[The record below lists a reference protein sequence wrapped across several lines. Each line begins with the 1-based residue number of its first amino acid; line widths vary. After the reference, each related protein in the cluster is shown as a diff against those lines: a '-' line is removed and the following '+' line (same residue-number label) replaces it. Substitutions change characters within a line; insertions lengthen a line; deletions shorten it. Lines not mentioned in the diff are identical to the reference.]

1 MTSQQTAIFAIA
13 ACLGSVS
20 MDLGSA
26 FAEPEPERVAIQERK
41 FQLFHEVR
49 GGVGAMPL
57 DAFQKGW
64 TFSLS
69 YTYHFNNYL
78 SWEVAQFTGAYL
90 TSTNLRDSLI
100 DQFAVPPEDFSAPR
114 LMATTGLE
122 FSPFYGKQAILNDS
136 ILHHALLGGIYT
148 GLVFGDR
155 GTFGDTL
162 TDLRPAV
169 GLGLGYRLYN
179 TKLLSMRLDVRNFVT
194 FRRPIRDNESFE
206 AENVLIMSLSLGFN
220 LWRDDA

>member
-1 MTSQQTAIFAIA
+1 
-13 ACLGSVS
+13 

-41 FQLFHEVR
+41 FRLFHEVR
-49 GGVGAMPL
+49 GGVGTMPL

-122 FSPFYGKQAILNDS
+122 FSPFYGKQAILNDG
-136 ILHHALLGGIYT
+136 ILHHSLLGGIYT

-155 GTFGDTL
+155 GALGDTL
-162 TDLRPAV
+162 TDVRPAI
-169 GLGLGYRLYN
+169 GLGLGYRLYSS
-179 TKLLSMRLDVRNFVT
+179 KLISMRLDVRDFVT
-194 FRRPIRDNESFE
+194 FRRPIRDDESFE
-206 AENVLIMSLSLGFN
+206 AENVLIMSVSLGFN